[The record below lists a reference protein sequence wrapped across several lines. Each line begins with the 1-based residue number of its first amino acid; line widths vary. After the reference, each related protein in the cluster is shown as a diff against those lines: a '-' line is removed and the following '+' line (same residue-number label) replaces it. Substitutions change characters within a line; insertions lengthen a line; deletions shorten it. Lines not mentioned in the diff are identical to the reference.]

1 MMNPQS
7 PLSWVR
13 GYFQRGTGRVPNTY
27 IADYSLVDLIRKGY
41 IPSSD
46 GQRLLAEGGLQDF
59 FWQMTWPEDFETPDD
74 MLETNLRMA
83 QGFAVFIHGWTGNHN
98 IWEEIPDM
106 TVLSNRQLIALSV
119 DHNGFGRSPLIDS
132 TPELESVNP
141 PACMSTIQ
149 NWIDLLKIR
158 RQPGDTTLKV
168 INLVGHSMGGATL
181 FYLNPIHWRF
191 GEETRLALAPAL
203 LLEDELY
210 RAFFTTL
217 GIGIGILE
225 RFRGLDFIGNAMK
238 PTVIRTLCEGATE
251 YVIHEHSQ
259 QYEETARG
267 VTGATFMA
275 MGRLKNREIA
285 QTWDTFRVVLGH
297 KDRLVGL
304 TGMMDLLGKME
315 FPVANV
321 RVVPGSHYFFS
332 VGTESPHNAF
342 LHAQNRELVV
352 KDILELHKQA
362 YEMQRKGKK
371 IG

>member
-1 MMNPQS
+1 MNS
-7 PLSWVR
+7 DNPLAWVR
-13 GYFQRGTGRVPNTY
+13 GYLNREAGLLPNTY
-27 IADYSLVDLIRKGY
+27 VANYSLVDLMRKGY
-41 IPSSD
+41 VN
-46 GQRLLAEGGLQDF
+46 LAEGQGLLSDGGLQDF
-59 FWQMTWPEDFETPDD
+59 FWQMTWPEDFETPDEL
-74 MLETNLRMA
+74 LETNLKMA
-83 QGFAVFIHGWTGNHN
+83 QGFVIFVHGWTGNHN
-98 IWEEIPDM
+98 IWEEIPGM
-106 TVLSNRQLIALSV
+106 TVSANRQLIAISV
-119 DHNGFGRSPLIDS
+119 DHNGFGRSTLLDS
-132 TPELESVNP
+132 TPELETVNP

-149 NWIDLLKIR
+149 AWVDLMKLR
-158 RQPGDTTLKV
+158 RQPGDMGLKV
-168 INLVGHSMGGATL
+168 INFVGHSMGAATL
-181 FYLNPIHWRF
+181 FYLNPINWRF

-225 RFRGLDFIGNAMK
+225 RIRGLDFIGQALK

-251 YVIHEHSQ
+251 FVMREHSA
-259 QYEETARG
+259 QYEATARG

-285 QTWDTFRVVLGH
+285 QMWDNVRVVLGH

-315 FPVANV
+315 FPVSHV

-332 VGTESPHNAF
+332 VGKESPHNAY
-342 LHAQNRELVV
+342 LHAQNRDIVV
-352 KDILELHKQA
+352 NEVLELHRHA
-362 YEMQRKGKK
+362 YEMQRKGRK

>member
-1 MMNPQS
+1 MTSES
-7 PLSWVR
+7 PLAWVK
-13 GYFQRGTGRVPNTY
+13 GYVRRSEGRLPYTY
-27 IADYSLVDLIRKGY
+27 VADYSLVDLMRKGY
-41 IPSSD
+41 VSPAE
-46 GQRLLAEGGLQDF
+46 GQLLLSEGGLQDF
-59 FWQMTWPEDFETPDD
+59 FWQMTWPEDFETPDE
-74 MLETNLRMA
+74 MLEMNLKMA
-83 QGFAVFIHGWTGNHN
+83 QGFAIFVHGWTGNHN
-98 IWEEIPDM
+98 IWEDIPGL
-106 TVLSNRQLIALSV
+106 TVLGNRQLIALSI
-119 DHNGFGRSPLIDS
+119 DHNGFGHTSLIDS

-141 PACMSTIQ
+141 PACMTTLQS
-149 NWIDLLKIR
+149 WIALMKLR
-158 RQPGDTTLKV
+158 RQPGDTALKV
-168 INLVGHSMGGATL
+168 INLIGHSMGGATL
-181 FYLNPIHWRF
+181 FYLNPMQWRF

-203 LLEDELY
+203 LLEDDLY

-225 RFRGLDFIGNAMK
+225 RLRGLDFIGQALK
-238 PTVIRTLCEGATE
+238 PTVIRTLCEGATD
-251 YVIHEHSQ
+251 YVMREHSQ

-332 VGTESPHNAF
+332 IGTESPHNAF

-352 KDILELHKQA
+352 EEILQLHRAA
-362 YEMQRKGKK
+362 YDMQRKGKK